1 MNSFRIDILLKS
13 SNSLFFLKQPP
24 PKVRFVCQGLGLR
37 QSISSVHEN
46 TAHTASSQN
55 ILLRPSNSLF
65 FLKQPPPKAGSV
77 CQGPELR
84 QPISSVHENTVHTAS
99 SQPICSQLDG
109 RLVVSHDTKQVVSFT
124 KTAENRLDDLEGILG
139 RIRKLTTQSDSDNP
153 NSRDRLSI
161 HLKCQQLK
169 QKINP
174 RTNLANDN
182 QIKLPEENPNA
193 YHGNRTSLTIE
204 GKLDRVNT
212 STMGNV
218 NQIPNLRDLVISLT
232 VTSFHPAIDSNLA
245 IYNHQIR
252 RKQKSDGKKFR
263 WSRLTSSKPTDRR
276 PKVIDNNH
284 MIFGIEVVTTNR
296 LLITVAEMEFLGQRK
311 IFFKNRILPSM
322 SSTIN
327 VAQTTIGDR
336 ISYQPALVE

>member
-24 PKVRFVCQGLGLR
+24 PKVRSVCQGLGLR

-46 TAHTASSQN
+46 TAHTASSQ
-55 ILLRPSNSLF
+55 L
-65 FLKQPPPKAGSV
+65 
-77 CQGPELR
+77 
-84 QPISSVHENTVHTAS
+84 
-99 SQPICSQLDG
+99 ICSQLDG

-124 KTAENRLDDLEGILG
+124 KTAEDRLDDLEGILG
-139 RIRKLTTQSDSDNP
+139 RTGKLTTQSDSDNP
-153 NSRDRLSI
+153 NSRDQLSI

-174 RTNLANDN
+174 RTNLTNEN

-193 YHGNRTSLTIE
+193 YHRNRNSLTIE
-204 GKLDRVNT
+204 RKLDRVNT

-218 NQIPNLRDLVISLT
+218 NQIPNLRDLVYSLT
-232 VTSFHPAIDSNLA
+232 VTSFHPAIDSNLST
-245 IYNHQIR
+245 YNHQIR
-252 RKQKSDGKKFR
+252 RKQKSDCKKFR
-263 WSRLTSSKPTDRR
+263 WSRLTSSKPNDRR

-284 MIFGIEVVTTNR
+284 MIFGIEVITTNR
-296 LLITVAEMEFLGQRK
+296 LLITVAEMEFLDQRQ
-311 IFFKNRILPSM
+311 IFFKNRILPST

-327 VAQTTIGDR
+327 VAQTTIRGR
-336 ISYQPALVE
+336 IGYQHWWNNV